1 MDDPYRSQKSKAGQ
15 KRRISKGSRFVPGE
29 GCVTR
34 ECLVFWM
41 PLVGSVS
48 FLVVLVAG
56 YWILVSVILGFPGLI
71 AGAIFK
77 ILNQ

>member
-1 MDDPYRSQKSKAGQ
+1 MILIDLKN
-15 KRRISKGSRFVPGE
+15 RRLDRNEGFRKEVDLSPGE

-34 ECLVFWM
+34 ECLVFWI

>member
-1 MDDPYRSQKSKAGQ
+1 
-15 KRRISKGSRFVPGE
+15 
-29 GCVTR
+29 
-34 ECLVFWM
+34 M
-41 PLVGSVS
+41 PLVGSAS